1 MEKFTIPLSKIGV
14 KSGQVVGDID
24 LDSAIAKYMATH
36 SVDPGDAPKRPVP
49 VGETFSMR
57 ERILALSLSPDPLRL
72 SKIKAVMGR

>member
-14 KSGQVVGDID
+14 KPGDAVGNIN
-24 LDSAIAKYMATH
+24 LDTALATYMATH
-36 SVDPGDAPKRPVP
+36 SVDPGDAPKRPAP
-49 VGETFSMR
+49 VGECFSMR